1 SAFARSEEKCDSA
14 GYAHQA
20 CDAIVAARA
29 TTRMWLGMR
38 WPIAPKRTP
47 AGRPANGY
55 LLPHAG
61 RRHDADEVRL
71 RKVTPVRFGNRHIFG
86 RGTAGVS
93 REPCA
98 RHQSDRRPV
107 RGFDLPAEM
116 GAPRALARGVTG
128 PSGACMR
135 VAGGLL
141 SVRVQADSEGGT
153 ESADCSRGVM
163 R

>member
-1 SAFARSEEKCDSA
+1 MS
-14 GYAHQA
+14 
-20 CDAIVAARA
+20 I
-29 TTRMWLGMR
+29 GMR
-38 WPIAPKRTP
+38 WPIAPKLTP

-71 RKVTPVRFGNRHIFG
+71 RKVTPVRFGNRNIFG

-128 PSGACMR
+128 RTGAFMR
-135 VAGGLL
+135 LL
-141 SVRVQADSEGGT
+141 GVLFIVPVQVDSEVGMET
-153 ESADCSRGVM
+153 SDCSHGVI
-163 R
+163 RQSETLVPACEVNRHPQLNVIA